1 MSTQIATIKG
11 QLHLTVV
18 GSEPINLGHIE
29 IPVKSTTVGSDNM
42 TLNLKLTADL
52 AQVREYVEQVF
63 GATAKEVTP

>member
-18 GSEPINLGHIE
+18 GSEPINLGYIA
-29 IPVKSTTVGSDNM
+29 IPVKSTNVGSDNM

-52 AQVREYVEQVF
+52 ARVRDYVEQVF